1 MTATPRFGARQRA
14 ERHGRRAE
22 TLAAWYLRC
31 KGYRILARRYKTP
44 VGEIDLIARR
54 GRLLAFVE
62 VKRRPTLAE
71 AAQAVSAFGQARIAR
86 AAALWLAAHPA
97 AASLDCRFDV
107 IISVPRRLPRHIV
120 GAFDAGGTA

>member
-1 MTATPRFGARQRA
+1 MAAPPEAGPRQVA
-14 ERHGRRAE
+14 ERQGRRAE

-44 VGEIDLIARR
+44 VGEIDLVARR
-54 GRLLAFVE
+54 GRLIAFVE

-71 AAQAVSAFGQARIAR
+71 AAEAVSAFGQGRIAR

-97 AASLDCRFDV
+97 AAGFDCRFDV
-107 IISVPRRLPRHIV
+107 IVSVPRRWPRHIA
-120 GAFDAGGTA
+120 GAFDAGRAA

>member
-1 MTATPRFGARQRA
+1 MPAPPEVGARQLA

-54 GRLLAFVE
+54 GRVVAFVE

-71 AAQAVSAFGQARIAR
+71 AAEAVSAFGQARIAR

-97 AASLDCRFDV
+97 AAGLDCRFDLIV
-107 IISVPRRLPRHIV
+107 SVPRRLPRHIP